1 MLPFVFSPFVIWALC
16 VSPLFLTLFFPLQ
29 FGRFLFDYIIMK
41 NFKTIPNY
49 PIYAINTNGDVFNKR
64 LKIIMKS
71 RFDKYGYKRINLS
84 KHNEKKTIYVHQL
97 VARTYL
103 PNENKYP
110 CVDHINAIRH
120 DNRLINL
127 RWCSVKQNNWFR
139 CWPLKFRMP
148 SP

>member
-1 MLPFVFSPFVIWALC
+1 
-16 VSPLFLTLFFPLQ
+16 
-29 FGRFLFDYIIMK
+29 MK
-41 NFKTIPNY
+41 QFKTIPNY
-49 PIYAINTNGDVFNKR
+49 PNYVINKQGDIYNKR
-64 LKIIMKS
+64 LKLIMKS
-71 RFDKYGYKRINLS
+71 RFDKHGYKRINLS
-84 KHNEKKTIYVHQL
+84 KQNKKKTYFIHQL

-103 PNENKYP
+103 PNENNYF
-110 CVDHINAIRH
+110 CVDHINTMRD